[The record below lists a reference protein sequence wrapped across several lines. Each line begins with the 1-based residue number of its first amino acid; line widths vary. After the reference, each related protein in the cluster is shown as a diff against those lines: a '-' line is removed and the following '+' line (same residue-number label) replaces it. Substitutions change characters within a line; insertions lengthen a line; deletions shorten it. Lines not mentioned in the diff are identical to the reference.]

1 MILVELCNE
10 NAGGSMAA
18 VILWLHWQKTK
29 QALFEVQ
36 VSLVG
41 KDSSMLDGFNTASH
55 EMVEAK
61 VRLIW
66 PNN

>member
-1 MILVELCNE
+1 MMLVELCNE
-10 NAGGSMAA
+10 NAGGSMPA
-18 VILWLHWQKTK
+18 VTLWLHWQKTK

-41 KDSSMLDGFNTASH
+41 KDSSMLDGFDTASH
-55 EMVEAK
+55 EMDEAK